1 MSIDKAVANK
11 TSLQCPACGAPV
23 AGTLEIKKVS
33 DDIKVLALEC
43 GHEVTLK
50 CGHGVTLEMARDH
63 WGLDL
68 DTPPRAY

>member
-1 MSIDKAVANK
+1 MSEHRAYVEK

-23 AGTLEIKKVS
+23 AGTLAIRKVA

-43 GHEVTLK
+43 GH
-50 CGHGVTLEMARDH
+50 GITLEMARDH

-68 DTPPRAY
+68 